1 MPSISPVTACEATG
15 GVIGADATTCSGTL
29 ISTAWGGSVG
39 TAVVTTG
46 FLLTLGLVQQ
56 SGMLLLLHDLDRTSA
71 QTIHL

>member
-1 MPSISPVTACEATG
+1 MLHDPVTACEATG

-46 FLLTLGLVQQ
+46 FLLTVVLV
-56 SGMLLLLHDLDRTSA
+56 
-71 QTIHL
+71 